1 MGSMTE
7 PEDEEEKEV
16 KERVLGLFPESL
28 KVKYTN
34 K

>member
-16 KERVLGLFPESL
+16 KERVLGLFQESL
-28 KVKYTN
+28 KDK
-34 K
+34 